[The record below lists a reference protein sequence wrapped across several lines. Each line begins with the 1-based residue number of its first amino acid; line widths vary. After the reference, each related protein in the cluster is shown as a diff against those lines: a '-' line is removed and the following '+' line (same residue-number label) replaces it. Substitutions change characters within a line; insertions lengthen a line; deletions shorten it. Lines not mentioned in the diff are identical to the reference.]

1 MFYWLANTPMRHSNV
16 TQCAQLKDI
25 TLTTQCFIF
34 ALFSFAVI
42 TTYILYYIPV
52 NQIIISAYN

>member
-1 MFYWLANTPMRHSNV
+1 MRHSNV

-52 NQIIISAYN
+52 NQIIISTYN